1 MGFDVYEFFA
11 ELSRM
16 EVPIRLDAGQ
26 PDLPPHPEI
35 LDTLKREIHNL
46 GYAPSRGL
54 DELRER
60 IAEIHGVE
68 PREVVITPG
77 SKAAIAAA
85 IYAARTVGVVS
96 PSWPGYRVAAGFF
109 GRRVSLLEA
118 RPEEE
123 WLPDFTLLDREV
135 DTLVVNYPHN
145 PTGAVLTEGKLRELL
160 DVAEDRGLVLVSDEA
175 YRDYTYSGGE
185 LVMIDHRFEKTLT
198 VYSFSKTFSLPGL
211 RIAYAVGDPEL
222 VDRVHGFVK
231 AAYTSV
237 PVFAQKAVLKA
248 LELREEV
255 ARKVRAVM
263 LERIQVF
270 RGSLDPGVF
279 EYREPKGAF
288 YVFLRIRT
296 GVKGSELA
304 RKLAERGVGVFPGEA
319 FGEKYA
325 DYIRVSLTRPASE
338 LALAAK
344 IMSEVAR
351 T

>member
-1 MGFDVYEFFA
+1 MGFDIYEFFA
-11 ELSRM
+11 ELNRM
-16 EVPIRLDAGQ
+16 DPPIRLDAGQ

-35 LDTLKREIHNL
+35 LETLRREIRSL

-85 IYAARTVGVVS
+85 IHAARTVGVVA
-96 PSWPGYRVAAGFF
+96 PSWPGYRMAAGFF
-109 GRRVSLLEA
+109 GRRVCLAEA
-118 RPEEE
+118 RPEDG
-123 WLPDFTLLDREV
+123 WLPDFTLLEGEV

-145 PTGAVLTEGKLRELL
+145 PTGAVLREDKLRELL

-175 YRDYTYSGGE
+175 YRDYTYSGDE

-211 RIAYAVGDPEL
+211 RIAYAVGDPAL
-222 VDRVHGFVK
+222 VDKVHGFVK

-237 PVFAQKAVLKA
+237 PVFAQKAALKA

-255 ARKVRAVM
+255 ARRVRAVM
-263 LERIQVF
+263 VERIRVF
-270 RGSLDPGVF
+270 RDALDPGVF
-279 EYREPKGAF
+279 DYWEPKGAF
-288 YVFLRIRT
+288 YVFLRVRT
-296 GVKGSELA
+296 GVEGSELA
-304 RKLAERGVGVFPGEA
+304 RKLAEKGVGVFPGEA
-319 FGEKYA
+319 FGEEYVE
-325 DYIRVSLTRPASE
+325 YIRVSLTRPAGE

-351 T
+351 P

>member
-1 MGFDVYEFFA
+1 MGFDIYEFFA

-16 EVPIRLDAGQ
+16 NIPIRLDAGQ

-35 LDTLKREIHNL
+35 LETLKREIYNL

-54 DELRER
+54 DELRQR

-68 PREVVITPG
+68 PREVVVTPG

-85 IYAARTVGVVS
+85 IHAARTVGIVA

-109 GRRVSLLEA
+109 GRRVSLLKA
-118 RPEEE
+118 RPEED
-123 WLPDFTLLDREV
+123 WLPDFTLLDKRV

-145 PTGAVLTEGKLRELL
+145 PTGAVLAGDKLRELL
-160 DVAEDRGLVLVSDEA
+160 DVAEDRGLVLISDEA

-222 VDRVHGFVK
+222 VDRVHWFVK

-237 PVFAQKAVLKA
+237 PIFAQKAALKA

-255 ARKVRAVM
+255 AEKVRAVM
-263 LERIQVF
+263 LERIRVF
-270 RGSLDPGVF
+270 KDSLDPGVF
-279 EYREPKGAF
+279 EYREPRGAF
-288 YVFLRIRT
+288 YMFLRIRT
-296 GVKGSELA
+296 GVRGSELA
-304 RKLAERGVGVFPGEA
+304 RKLAGRGVGVFPGEA
-319 FGEKYA
+319 FGKEYA
-325 DYIRVSLTRPASE
+325 DYIRVSLTRPAGE

-351 T
+351 L